1 MSDAMYEF
9 NYQPEVDNIDEFVEK
24 FVVDNPHLNHDGCAK
39 LVTDIKK
46 NSTFWKWYLGKPKQ
60 RFTGFTFIQ
69 NYKFFAR
76 LYFDEGKSAEA
87 ILKELPPGVP
97 IANVESIR
105 RYTKQLLRART
116 SDEKITQH
124 CFHRA
129 KTGQHNARPD
139 LWGFEDEVIRL
150 YKDGMSAERIA
161 KEFNCSADHIRDTL
175 CDSDAYTPFNIAKV
189 YRITHEALV
198 DMRSQFSDEKL
209 ADIRQRTRDTRI
221 KNNSNAKSQAAYKA
235 TLAKKYGNHVTNVSQ
250 VPEIHNKQQR
260 YRYYEY
266 TCKTGEIVKI
276 QGYERFA
283 LTELERTYSYSDLA
297 LRETFKYRNLY
308 TNKICTYYADVLV
321 RPTNLIVEVKSLWT
335 IKKYAEKNR
344 SILHYM
350 LTNGKDFEFWIYTD
364 KGVKTVVKTLEEFD
378 NCVGNCFIEDLTSTI

>member
-1 MSDAMYEF
+1 
-9 NYQPEVDNIDEFVEK
+9 
-24 FVVDNPHLNHDGCAK
+24 
-39 LVTDIKK
+39 
-46 NSTFWKWYLGKPKQ
+46 
-60 RFTGFTFIQ
+60 
-69 NYKFFAR
+69 
-76 LYFDEGKSAEA
+76 
-87 ILKELPPGVP
+87 
-97 IANVESIR
+97 
-105 RYTKQLLRART
+105 
-116 SDEKITQH
+116 
-124 CFHRA
+124 
-129 KTGQHNARPD
+129 
-139 LWGFEDEVIRL
+139 
-150 YKDGMSAERIA
+150 
-161 KEFNCSADHIRDTL
+161 
-175 CDSDAYTPFNIAKV
+175 
-189 YRITHEALV
+189 
-198 DMRSQFSDEKL
+198 MRSQFSVEKL

-235 TLAKKYGNHVTNVSQ
+235 TLAKKYGNNITNVSQ

-266 TCKTGEIVKI
+266 TYKTGEIVKI

-308 TNKICTYYADVLV
+308 TNKMCTYYADVLV

-364 KGVKTVVKTLEEFD
+364 KGVKTVVKDLDSFD
-378 NCVGNCFIEDLTSTI
+378 MCVGSCFIEDLASRKLQSTT